1 MELRCYHFGNM
12 YMSSIQQGIQAA
24 HAQMAMFVKY
34 DKAEAVKLHTV
45 IGETHITPD
54 ERLFVD
60 STKMLYEWGEK
71 HQTMICLNGG
81 YLENMKAI
89 AAHLTHSDNPF
100 PWSTFHES
108 QEAMG
113 GMLTNIAIVL
123 PDYIYNTASWLR
135 NPRNE
140 LQTYDGDPGFYLPSD
155 AQIDY
160 HDVEFTWWEKEF
172 MYMLNKCG
180 LAK

>member
-1 MELRCYHFGNM
+1 MELRCYHFCNM

-24 HAQMAMFVKY
+24 HAQTAMFIKY
-34 DKAEAVKLHTV
+34 DKSKADYYSDDIPENAPTV
-45 IGETHITPD
+45 D
-54 ERLFVD
+54 EQLFND
-60 STKMLYEWGEK
+60 CTKMLYEWGEN

-81 YLENMKAI
+81 YLENMKTI
-89 AAHLTHSDNPF
+89 VEHLAHSDNPF

-123 PDYIYNTASWLR
+123 PDYIYKTASWLR
-135 NPRNE
+135 NHRN
-140 LQTYDGDPGFYLPSD
+140 DDCVSGDSGFYLPVA
-155 AQIDY
+155 AQIVFP
-160 HDVEFTWWEKEF
+160 DVEFAWWEKQF
-172 MYMLNKCG
+172 MYMLNRCG

>member
-34 DKAEAVKLHTV
+34 DKAEAVNLENIPEYAPTV
-45 IGETHITPD
+45 D
-54 ERLFVD
+54 EQLFID
-60 STKMLYEWGEK
+60 STKMLYNWGEN

-123 PDYIYNTASWLR
+123 PDYIYDTASWLR

-140 LQTYDGDPGFYLPSD
+140 LQKFDGDPNFYYPSD
-155 AQIDY
+155 AHTDY
-160 HDVEFTWWEKEF
+160 LHQEFTWWEVEF
-172 MYMLNKCG
+172 MNMLNKCG